1 MKIPHSMPTL
11 GKEEARGLQEI
22 LASERITTGE
32 EVERFERE
40 MASYLGLK
48 GAVATAS
55 GTAALHLS
63 LLALGVKA
71 EDEVII
77 PSFTCSALLNAV
89 NYCRA
94 KPIIVDVDEETMNIS
109 LAATHKALS
118 KRTAAIVVPHM
129 FGRPVENMDDFLSLG
144 PPVIE
149 DCAQSLGATHQ
160 GRMTGTSGTI
170 AMFSF
175 YATKVITT
183 GHGGMV
189 VSRNEEPL
197 EHIRDL
203 RDYDKKDEYKIRY
216 NYCMTDLQG
225 RMGRIQLEKLASFL
239 KEREKRARWYE
250 RHLRGLE
257 GVVSPTQKGIYY
269 RYVVKI
275 TKGRLQK
282 ALEKLHQN
290 GIEAQRPVF
299 LPLHR
304 YLGLDGFDATEKVFS
319 EALSLPIYPRLTAE
333 EVRYAAHC
341 LSRAINTM
349 KGDMNG

>member
-22 LASERITTGE
+22 LASGRIATGE
-32 EVERFERE
+32 EVERFEQE
-40 MASYLGLK
+40 MASYLGLR

-63 LLALGVKA
+63 LLALGIKEGA
-71 EDEVII
+71 EVII

-94 KPIIVDVDEETMNIS
+94 IPVVVDVDEETMNIS
-109 LAATHKALS
+109 LAATHTAIS

-129 FGRPVENMDDFLSLG
+129 FGHPIENIDDFLSLG

-183 GHGGMV
+183 GHGGLV
-189 VSRNEEPL
+189 ASRNEELL

-225 RMGRIQLEKLASFL
+225 RMGRIQLEKLPSFL
-239 KEREKRARWYE
+239 KEREKRAQWYTK
-250 RHLRGLE
+250 HLRGLE
-257 GVVSPTQKGIYY
+257 GLVSPTQKGIYY

-275 TKGRLQK
+275 RKGRLQK
-282 ALEKLHQN
+282 VLKKLHQN

-299 LPLHR
+299 SPLHR
-304 YLGLDGFDATEKVFS
+304 YLSLDGFDVTEQVFS
-319 EALSLPIYPRLTAE
+319 EALSLPLYPRLTAE
-333 EVRYAAHC
+333 EVRYTSHC
-341 LSRAINTM
+341 LSRAVE
-349 KGDMNG
+349 DLNG